1 VHSQFLPETDPQVL
15 ARFAVDG
22 PLAIKGVLGDLVRE
36 RALITLYAVG
46 DPDEFVVSRL
56 VDWDER
62 ALRFEFNTD
71 AGRAGAL
78 LATGRMVVVA
88 FLDQV
93 KIQFDAHGLK
103 VLPGRAPAVL
113 SCAFPARIHRI
124 QRRDAFRV
132 RPPVQRAVE
141 CVVRTVDGQPRIHT
155 VIDISATGLSIA
167 MPPGVA
173 LPDVGEVWPHCRL
186 EIPGYPALPTDL
198 QVRVASAGDLTTG
211 ASARVGC
218 VFHRPSPEVQRA
230 LQIYVM
236 DVERGRAAPS
246 G

>member
-1 VHSQFLPETDPQVL
+1 MHSQFLPETDPLVL
-15 ARFAVDG
+15 SRFAVDG

-36 RALITLYAVG
+36 RALITLYAPN

-56 VDWDER
+56 IDWDDR
-62 ALRFEFNTD
+62 ALRFDFNTGAD
-71 AGRAGAL
+71 RAASL
-78 LATGRMVVVA
+78 LAVGRMVVVA

-93 KIQFDAHGLK
+93 KIQFDVHGPKL
-103 VLPGRAPAVL
+103 LADHSPAVV

-132 RPPVQRAVE
+132 RPPVQRVVE

-155 VIDISATGLSIA
+155 VLDISATGLSIA
-167 MPPGVA
+167 LPAGVE
-173 LPDVGEVWPHCRL
+173 LPVVGEIWPHCRL

-198 QVRVASAGDLTTG
+198 KVRAASPGELATG
-211 ASARVGC
+211 ANARIGC
-218 VFHRPSPEVQRA
+218 EFHRPSPEVQRA
-230 LQIYVM
+230 IQIYVM
-236 DVERGRAAPS
+236 DVERGRPMPA